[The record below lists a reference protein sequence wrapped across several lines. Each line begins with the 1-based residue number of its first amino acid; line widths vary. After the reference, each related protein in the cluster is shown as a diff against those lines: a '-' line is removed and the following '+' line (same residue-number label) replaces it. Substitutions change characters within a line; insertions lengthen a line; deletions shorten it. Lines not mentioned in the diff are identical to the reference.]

1 MSIREQ
7 LPHIRDNYDLG
18 ELHESQ
24 IAKSPVIQFEKWF
37 EEALMAE
44 ISEVNAMTLAT
55 VFSQQPTIRVVLLK
69 GLDEKGFVFFT
80 NYESRKAQEIAGN
93 PKAAVNFFWKELHRQ
108 IRIEGR
114 IEKISFEESNTYYQS
129 RDRGSRIGA
138 WASPQSQVIENREEL
153 EDRVNEFTQKY
164 EGKEEIPCPEHWG
177 GYRLV
182 PYYFEFWQGRP
193 SHLHDRIVYE
203 KEVNVWNIQRL
214 AP

>member
-182 PYYFEFWQGRP
+182 PHYFEFWQGRP
-193 SHLHDRIVYE
+193 SRLHDRIVYE
-203 KEVNVWNIQRL
+203 KEGNVWKIQRL
-214 AP
+214 A

>member
-182 PYYFEFWQGRP
+182 PHYFEFWQGRP
-193 SHLHDRIVYE
+193 SRLHDRIVYE
-203 KEVNVWNIQRL
+203 KEGNVWKIQRL

>member
-69 GLDEKGFVFFT
+69 GL
-80 NYESRKAQEIAGN
+80 
-93 PKAAVNFFWKELHRQ
+93 
-108 IRIEGR
+108 
-114 IEKISFEESNTYYQS
+114 
-129 RDRGSRIGA
+129 
-138 WASPQSQVIENREEL
+138 
-153 EDRVNEFTQKY
+153 
-164 EGKEEIPCPEHWG
+164 
-177 GYRLV
+177 
-182 PYYFEFWQGRP
+182 
-193 SHLHDRIVYE
+193 
-203 KEVNVWNIQRL
+203 
-214 AP
+214 